1 MELEEVQKDTKKDVI
16 LTIRTNRKNSKWMKD
31 YNVSPSLLFEKA
43 LEELIEK
50 TKKEEKED
58 LKEIDRNIN
67 RFVRGQR

>member
-16 LTIRTNRKNSKWMKD
+16 LTIRTTRKNSKWMKD